1 MPDGV
6 DPNHVDVWFQD
17 ETRIGQQGS
26 TTRLWTKKGTRPRA
40 IKQQQFTYAYL
51 YGAVCPARQ
60 LAIGLA
66 LPNANSECMKAHM
79 QAISDAVPKGRHA
92 LVIMDGAGWHQESL
106 DLHNVTLL
114 KLPPYA
120 PELNPCEQVWC
131 YLKEHF
137 LSNRCFADYEAILD
151 AICHSWNQFSIDK
164 ERIVSLCTRK
174 WAAFS

>member
-1 MPDGV
+1 MPKALERLPDEV
-6 DPNHVDVWFQD
+6 DINHVDGWFQD

-114 KLPPYA
+114 KLPPYST
-120 PELNPCEQVWC
+120 E
-131 YLKEHF
+131 
-137 LSNRCFADYEAILD
+137 
-151 AICHSWNQFSIDK
+151 
-164 ERIVSLCTRK
+164 
-174 WAAFS
+174 

>member
-66 LPNANSECMKAHM
+66 LPNANSACMKAHM

-114 KLPPYA
+114 KLPPYS
-120 PELNPCEQVWC
+120 PELNPCEQIWSYCQIWC
-131 YLKEHF
+131 M
-137 LSNRCFADYEAILD
+137 A
-151 AICHSWNQFSIDK
+151 
-164 ERIVSLCTRK
+164 
-174 WAAFS
+174 